1 MQTLKLAEVK
11 AAALKAYNEGRLL
24 AQNAKV
30 TKGAYGYEIVCNGIA
45 YVCAIGAALNRDALD
60 RIEDEDFQRKSL
72 RAVIDKLPDRI
83 ACTHDD
89 AAVLYQIQN
98 AHDVW
103 STMAE
108 NKSIK
113 VGEEY
118 ETLFVAMIQPE

>member
-30 TKGAYGYEIVCNGIA
+30 TANAYGYEIVCDGTS
-45 YVCAIGAALNRDALD
+45 YVCAIGAALNREALD
-60 RIEDEDFQRKSL
+60 QIEDGNFQQKSL
-72 RAVIDKLPDRI
+72 RAVLAQLPEFI
-83 ACTHDD
+83 ACS
-89 AAVLYQIQN
+89 AEEGRVLCQIQN

-108 NKSIK
+108 CRTIS
-113 VGEEY
+113 VAAEY
-118 ETLFVAMIQPE
+118 DAAFLALIQPE